1 MKVIKAVGM
10 FIYDFI
16 IGDDWKI
23 AASVA
28 IVLIIGGFLAV
39 AGANPL
45 ILTPLLALGIAV
57 TFVIALLIDVKVN
70 PEAK

>member
-1 MKVIKAVGM
+1 MKVIKAIGM

-28 IVLIIGGFLAV
+28 VVLIIGGFLAV
-39 AGANPL
+39 GGANPL
-45 ILTPLLALGIAV
+45 ILTPLLALAV
-57 TFVIALLIDVKVN
+57 AAAFVIVLFIDTKTH
-70 PEAK
+70 PEG

>member
-1 MKVIKAVGM
+1 MKVIKAIGM

-28 IVLIIGGFLAV
+28 VVLVIGGFLAV
-39 AGANPL
+39 GGANPL
-45 ILTPLLALGIAV
+45 ILTPLLALAV
-57 TFVIALLIDVKVN
+57 AAAFVIVLFIDTKTH
-70 PEAK
+70 PEG

>member
-1 MKVIKAVGM
+1 MKVFKAIGM

-28 IVLIIGGFLAV
+28 VVLIIGGFLAV
-39 AGANPL
+39 AGVNPL
-45 ILTPLLALGIAV
+45 ILTPLLALAV
-57 TFVIALLIDVKVN
+57 AAGFVIVLFIDTKTH
-70 PEAK
+70 PEG

>member
-1 MKVIKAVGM
+1 MKVIKAIGM
-10 FIYDFI
+10 FFYDFI

-28 IVLIIGGFLAV
+28 VVLTIGGFLAV

-45 ILTPLLALGIAV
+45 ILTPLLAVAV
-57 TFVIALLIDVKVN
+57 AAAFVIVLFIDTKTH
-70 PEAK
+70 PEG